1 MSTLD
6 TQNPQDQLKEAWIN
20 LRNELIVQAANVY
33 IYGRQAALAGIGL
46 AALGADEAQA
56 LARQVLERG
65 EIAESDAQ
73 AAAQALADRIQQRA
87 AAMDEARVELTEKA
101 GIALEEN
108 VKTILHALPV
118 PGSKAIEESVSR
130 LVASV
135 RVPVTGVGATAAP
148 GSAGQPAE

>member
-1 MSTLD
+1 MSTAD

-33 IYGRQAALAGIGL
+33 IVGRQAALAGIGL
-46 AALGADEAQA
+46 AALSADEAQA
-56 LARQVLERG
+56 LARQAFERG

-73 AAAQALADRIQQRA
+73 AAAREIADRIQQRA

-101 GIALEEN
+101 GVALEEN
-108 VKTILHALPV
+108 VKTILNAVRL
-118 PGSKAIEESVSR
+118 PGSKAIEDMVSG

-135 RVPVTGVGATAAP
+135 HPPTVSVPDNTTP
-148 GSAGQPAE
+148 GKTDE